1 MDKLKEFFGMAPD
14 YGYGYGYTN
23 AATPGS
29 SMFGGGVGIF
39 LFGAVLAILI
49 IWFLHSF
56 VLSRAETRPI
66 KQGFYGGPINGTSSF
81 ACSRMSSE
89 AEELVS
95 MFASRQL
102 NVGEEGQMDL
112 HDLKA
117 VLSKMLCMKRDLM
130 SPQHTITAV
139 KELGFAT
146 HMDIQPVAD
155 LTARCFSK
163 TIPERDLDI
172 QYQKWRD
179 FGLKMVK
186 RLCTAGQLSE
196 EEVQKAEELFLTAWK
211 DAYDVSTVQCLKTIT
226 DEKVSERD
234 VKPHTPEEIKDLR
247 EYDGYY

>member
-1 MDKLKEFFGMAPD
+1 MDSLKRLFGMGTD
-14 YGYGYGYTN
+14 YGYGYANTG
-23 AATPGS
+23 AATESTG
-29 SMFGGGVGIF
+29 FGGVGVF

-49 IWFLHSF
+49 VWFLHSF
-56 VLSRAETRPI
+56 VFVRAETRPI

-130 SPQHTITAV
+130 SPQHTIVAA

-155 LTARCFSK
+155 LTARCFTK

-172 QYQKWRD
+172 QYEKWRD

-186 RLCTAGQLSE
+186 RLCTAGQFSE
-196 EEVQKAEELFLTAWK
+196 EEVQKAEQLFITAWK
-211 DAYDVSTVQCLKTIT
+211 DAYDVATIQCLKTIT